1 MRSNILRVEDHADDE
16 APALRALTQVNM
28 LIPTPRGLA
37 PGWDKGRLS
46 R

>member
-37 PGWDKGRLS
+37 PGWDKGRVL

>member
-16 APALRALTQVNM
+16 ASALRALTKVKM
-28 LIPTPRGLA
+28 LISTPRGFA
-37 PGWDKGRLS
+37 PGWDKGRVS